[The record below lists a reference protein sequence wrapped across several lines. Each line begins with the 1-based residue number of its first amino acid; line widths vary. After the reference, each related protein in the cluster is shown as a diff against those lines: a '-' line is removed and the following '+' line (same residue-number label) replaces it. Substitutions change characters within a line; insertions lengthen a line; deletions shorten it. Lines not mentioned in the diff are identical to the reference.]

1 MTAPAPGQSVT
12 SIAGDPIDP
21 TVDLVRV
28 AVRGMVV
35 ATLAGVGV
43 AALMLALVRTL
54 LSGAAPTDTP
64 SAGPAFFVLIG
75 GMIAAMGVGA
85 GTAWLRLSAMASPIR
100 RGVFAMIAAFATFVG
115 ALLATPVHYRFGQP
129 GLLGYAAACLA
140 LALLLGRRRG

>member
-1 MTAPAPGQSVT
+1 MTAPGPRIT

-21 TVDLVRV
+21 AVDLVRV

-35 ATLAGVGV
+35 ATLTGVGV
-43 AALMLALVRTL
+43 AALVLALVRTL
-54 LSGAAPTDTP
+54 LSGVAPTDTP

-75 GMIAAMGVGA
+75 GMIAAMGAGA
-85 GTAWLRLSAMASPIR
+85 GTAWLRLSAMASPFR

-129 GLLGYAAACLA
+129 GLLGYAAACFA

>member
-85 GTAWLRLSAMASPIR
+85 GTAWLRLSAMASPFR

>member
-1 MTAPAPGQSVT
+1 MTAPAPGQRVT

-43 AALMLALVRTL
+43 AALVLALVRTL

-64 SAGPAFFVLIG
+64 AAGPAFFVLIG

-85 GTAWLRLSAMASPIR
+85 GTAWLRLSAMASPFR

-115 ALLATPVHYRFGQP
+115 ALLATPVHYRFGQR